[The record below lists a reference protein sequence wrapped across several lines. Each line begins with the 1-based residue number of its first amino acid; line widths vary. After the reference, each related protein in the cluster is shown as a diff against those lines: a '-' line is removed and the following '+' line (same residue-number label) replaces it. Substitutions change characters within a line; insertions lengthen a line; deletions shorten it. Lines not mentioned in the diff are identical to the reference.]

1 MATLPLL
8 SFHIIQAEVWSVAPE
23 TLPVTLF
30 PPCNLWPST
39 RQSLC
44 ASTCLMPKRA
54 FVCFPNVTE
63 TFCLL
68 KMTLT
73 DLLQLEKQLDATL
86 TQTKARKG
94 EYFPADSTTFCF
106 SSLSRSTCICTNA
119 TADGVMTL
127 HEKDIY
133 GS

>member
-30 PPCNLWPST
+30 PPCNL
-39 RQSLC
+39 
-44 ASTCLMPKRA
+44 
-54 FVCFPNVTE
+54 
-63 TFCLL
+63 
-68 KMTLT
+68 
-73 DLLQLEKQLDATL
+73 
-86 TQTKARKG
+86 
-94 EYFPADSTTFCF
+94 Y
-106 SSLSRSTCICTNA
+106 A